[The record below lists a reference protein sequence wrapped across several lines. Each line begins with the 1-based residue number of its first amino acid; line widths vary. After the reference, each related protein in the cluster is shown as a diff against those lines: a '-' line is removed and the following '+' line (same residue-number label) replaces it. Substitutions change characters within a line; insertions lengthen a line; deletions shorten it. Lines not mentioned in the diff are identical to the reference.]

1 MEANRNSISTGV
13 HNRKAAAH
21 VFCEVCGK
29 HSQVPICGACA
40 DGFAPRPSLARNA
53 RTRDWSNGFRGFSV
67 AARWSRVYL
76 YFLQESYF
84 QWE

>member
-13 HNRKAAAH
+13 HNREAAAH

-40 DGFAPRPSLARNA
+40 DRIRAEAIARKK
-53 RTRDWSNGFRGFSV
+53 REDKG
-67 AARWSRVYL
+67 L
-76 YFLQESYF
+76 E
-84 QWE
+84 